1 MRQRFLRTRRI
12 LVVLVA
18 IGLMATLTSSIYP
31 QEVRGSTQAV
41 SAYETSAYTTV
52 NADGTVTADGKRMSI
67 GDIVDVAR
75 NGAKIRL
82 TSGARQ
88 RSLNAYYLLLQGAR
102 EGVPVYWFNRAAG
115 SGRQEV
121 IFSGDPLSTKVT
133 SDSPTCP
140 TTGQRCSNRDYL
152 LQSQL
157 RNFRSGATGGS
168 GPEAS
173 REVVRAMMAFRV
185 NTMSYEAAS
194 PQLTQML
201 VDLLNKDVTP
211 VVQSRGSPGEG
222 DLPQLGNVA
231 ATMVGVG
238 YAYFHG
244 KRMTAKRALAEAGLK
259 PLQDQPAQ
267 PLAPGAPFAAD
278 EAALTSSNAYSMGQA
293 ALHVHDAQ
301 QALNWQDLLYAMD
314 LQAMNSSITPLAAP
328 VRAIRPDPQWKATAA
343 RVLDMIKGSYLLAR
357 DEESEDGV
365 PKRIIQ
371 DPESLRAMS
380 QRNAAAWTAWKQLRD
395 ALLIQINAS
404 DHNPS
409 VAPGWSPS
417 SAPELNEPWLKQ
429 YYVKGGPNTERCV
442 GKGLG
447 GTGCGHGYI
456 LSNANWDPYPVA
468 NEIEALTN
476 ALANC
481 AVTDAMVPLRF
492 ESTFFT
498 VIEPSYGLT
507 AQQQTRAAPRADS
520 YALADLL
527 QSVHTHQNPIPVE
540 GNSIVANVE
549 DLQASTSLK
558 VAALKAMLTDLGR
571 LQAQSLL
578 TATYWLNIREIQGEK
593 LNMDRSFG
601 TAPTAAWKA
610 FRKVVPWQS
619 KNRPPKP
626 PGEIAYSFLRSH
638 PATTYYPRAVSP
650 P

>member
-1 MRQRFLRTRRI
+1 MKQRFLRARRI
-12 LVVLVA
+12 LVVLVS
-18 IGLMATLTSSIYP
+18 IGLIATLTSSVYP
-31 QEVRGSTQAV
+31 RDVRGSTSAV
-41 SAYETSAYTTV
+41 SAHETSAFTAVYAADTV
-52 NADGTVTADGKRMSI
+52 AADGKHMSI

-121 IFSGDPLSTKVT
+121 IFSGDPLSTKVDA
-133 SDSPTCP
+133 DSPTCP
-140 TTGQRCSNRDYL
+140 TTGRPCSNRDYL

-157 RNFRSGATGGS
+157 RNFRSGATAGS

-201 VDLLNKDVTP
+201 VDMLNKDVTP

-222 DLPQLGNVA
+222 DLPQLSNVG

-238 YAYFHG
+238 HAYFHG
-244 KRMTAKRALAEAGLK
+244 KRMTAKRALARAGLK
-259 PLQDQPAQ
+259 PLQDQAAQ

-293 ALHVHDAQ
+293 ALLVHDAQ
-301 QALNWQDLLYAMD
+301 QTLNWQDLLYAMD

-328 VRAIRPDPQWKATAA
+328 VRAIRPDPQWNATAA
-343 RVLDMIKGSYLLAR
+343 RVLDMIKGSYLLET
-357 DEESEDGV
+357 DEEKDGV
-365 PKRIIQ
+365 PTRIIQ

-380 QRNAAAWTAWKQLRD
+380 QRNAAAWSAWKQLRKS
-395 ALLIQINAS
+395 LLIQINAS
-404 DHNPS
+404 DHNPT
-409 VAPGWSPS
+409 VAPGWSPG
-417 SAPELNEPWLKQ
+417 SAAELGRPWLKQ
-429 YYVKGGPNTERCV
+429 YYVKGGPNNERCV
-442 GKGLG
+442 GKGIG
-447 GTGCGHGYI
+447 GTGCRHGYI

-481 AVTDAMVPLRF
+481 AVNDAMVPLRF

-507 AQQQTRAAPRADS
+507 ERQRVNAAPRADS
-520 YALADLL
+520 YALADLM
-527 QSVHTHQNPIPVE
+527 QTVRIHQNPVPAD
-540 GNSIVANVE
+540 GNSIVGNVE

-558 VAALKAMLTDLGR
+558 VAELDAMLSTLGR
-571 LQAQSLL
+571 LQAQGML
-578 TATYWLNIREIQGEK
+578 TATYWMNIREIQGEK
-593 LNMDRSFG
+593 LNLDRSFG